1 MSRRRRRRQR
11 RMAFVNIAV
20 AVGVVALA
28 AYAIVK
34 VQPPEYDE
42 MTLCIDG
49 DTPAHTAIILDKTD
63 EYSPEQAELI
73 AALVRRESDRLDVG
87 ERFTLFELDARG
99 EIDPR
104 GRFSLCNPGRGSQV
118 NPLFRNPEKI
128 EARYNELFEGPLE
141 AVVADLVEPKEAPAS
156 PILEAIAR
164 LALTENFGRDV
175 EERHLIVVSDM
186 LQNST
191 IFSAYSS
198 APLPPAEEIAEAVE
212 DRFGSDLRGVELEV
226 RLIPR
231 EGRMDQQRGPLR
243 ELWEEVLDELGVD
256 ARWRDL

>member
-34 VQPPEYDE
+34 VQPPDYDE
-42 MTLCIDG
+42 TTLCIDG
-49 DTPAHTAIILDKTD
+49 DAPPHTAIILDKTD

-73 AALVRRESDRLDVG
+73 AALVRRESDRLNVG

-141 AVVADLVEPKEAPAS
+141 AVVADLVEPREAPAS

-198 APLPPAEEIAEAVE
+198 TPLPAPEVIAEAVE

-231 EGRMDQQRGPLR
+231 QGRMDQQRGPLR